1 MYGDCTMSTLIAN
14 TLQGI
19 NTIKYDAS
27 TTAMT
32 IDSNGRVSQ
41 PDAVKILFSA
51 RLTSDIGAGV
61 ITSNSNAQETFT
73 TSSPGG
79 GLTVDVDTAS
89 AFNGST
95 GVYTIPVTGHY
106 RISYGCT
113 KGSGASNVFHMDI
126 YTNGTKGNSGGVS
139 KRARPNEGSSPYS
152 VAFVSF
158 IDKLSAN
165 DALTLRGHG
174 NGGLLSGH
182 NFDWT
187 VEFLG

>member
-1 MYGDCTMSTLIAN
+1 MSTLIAN

-19 NTIKYDAS
+19 NTIKYDAN

-41 PDAVKILFSA
+41 PDAVKILFNA
-51 RLTSDIGAGV
+51 RVTSDIGAGV
-61 ITSNSNAQETFT
+61 ISNDSTAQSIFT

-95 GVYTIPVTGHY
+95 GAYTIPVTGHY
-106 RISYGCT
+106 RISYGVT
-113 KGSGASNVFHMDI
+113 KAGGVSTVMHFDI
-126 YTNGTKGNSGGVS
+126 YTNGTRGDSGGIAH
-139 KRARPNEGSSPYS
+139 RARANEGTSPYS
-152 VAFVSF
+152 TAMVSY

-165 DALTLRGHG
+165 DVLTLRAHG
-174 NGGLLSGH
+174 TSGILAAHNGD
-182 NFDWT
+182 FT
-187 VEFLG
+187 IEFLG

>member
-1 MYGDCTMSTLIAN
+1 MSTLITT

-19 NTIKYDAS
+19 NTIKYDSS

-41 PDAVKILFSA
+41 PDAVKILFNA
-51 RLTSDIGAGV
+51 TLTTDIAAGV
-61 ITSNSNAQETFT
+61 ITNNSLSQDTFT

-79 GLTVDVDTAS
+79 GLSVEVDTAS

-113 KGSGASNVFHMDI
+113 KASGASNVMHMDI
-126 YTNGTKGNSGGVS
+126 YTNGTKGNSGGVQ
-139 KRARPNEGSSPYS
+139 KRCRANEGSSPYS
-152 VAFVSF
+152 VAFVSY

-165 DALTLRGHG
+165 DALTLRAHG
-174 NGGLLSGH
+174 SGGMLATH

-187 VEFLG
+187 IEFLG